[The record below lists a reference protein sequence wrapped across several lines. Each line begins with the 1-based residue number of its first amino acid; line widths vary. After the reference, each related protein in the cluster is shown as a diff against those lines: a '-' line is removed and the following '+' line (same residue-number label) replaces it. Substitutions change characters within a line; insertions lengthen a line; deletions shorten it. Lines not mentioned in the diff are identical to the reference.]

1 MLWNHFSD
9 SASLF
14 RLEHMP
20 KPPIPSTPLQ
30 IFTYLGDMEESA
42 FKVQRDLA
50 NEEDLRE
57 IKREETRAL
66 AQLIYNAFKE
76 WKQQ

>member
-1 MLWNHFSD
+1 
-9 SASLF
+9 
-14 RLEHMP
+14 MP
-20 KPPIPSTPLQ
+20 KPPIPNTPLQ
-30 IFTYLGDMEESA
+30 IFTFRGDIEGSS
-42 FKVQRDLA
+42 FKVRQKLA

-66 AQLIYNAFKE
+66 AQLIYNAYKE

>member
-1 MLWNHFSD
+1 
-9 SASLF
+9 
-14 RLEHMP
+14 MP